1 MSDQTERHGGRISQ
15 SMKTRIALVEDD
27 TALARNYSDLLSQA
41 GFHVDWSRTAADA
54 RASFAVS
61 TPDLALL
68 DISLGH
74 ESEAGFELCRELRS
88 QNPLLPIM
96 FLSARDDEIDIISG
110 LRLGADDYLT
120 KDISNAH
127 LLARINAMMRRI
139 VALTSPE
146 NQEQVLRRG
155 DLELNI
161 ERFST
166 KWKGNLIGLTYT
178 EFWMLHSLA
187 KHPGHIRN
195 RQQLMDAANVVLDD
209 STITS
214 HVRRIRRKFEEAD
227 GEFDRI
233 ETAYGLGYRWLP
245 EH

>member
-1 MSDQTERHGGRISQ
+1 
-15 SMKTRIALVEDD
+15 
-27 TALARNYSDLLSQA
+27 
-41 GFHVDWSRTAADA
+41 
-54 RASFAVS
+54 
-61 TPDLALL
+61 
-68 DISLGH
+68 
-74 ESEAGFELCRELRS
+74 
-88 QNPLLPIM
+88 
-96 FLSARDDEIDIISG
+96 
-110 LRLGADDYLT
+110 
-120 KDISNAH
+120 

-139 VALTSPE
+139 VALRSPE
-146 NQEQVLRRG
+146 NQEQVLKRG

-166 KWKGNLIGLTYT
+166 KWKGGTVGLTYT

-233 ETAYGLGYRWLP
+233 ETAYGLGYRWLS

>member
-1 MSDQTERHGGRISQ
+1 
-15 SMKTRIALVEDD
+15 MKTRIALVEDD
-27 TALARNYSDLLSQA
+27 TALAQNYRDLLAQA
-41 GFHVDWSRTAADA
+41 GYHVDWSRTSSDA
-54 RASFAVS
+54 RASFAIN

-68 DISLGH
+68 DIALGND
-74 ESEAGFELCRELRS
+74 SEAGFELCRELRS
-88 QNPLLPIM
+88 TNPLLPII

-120 KDISNAH
+120 KDISNAQ

-139 VALTSPE
+139 VALKSPE

-155 DLELNI
+155 DLELNV

-166 KWKGNLIGLTYT
+166 KWKDATIALTYT

-245 EH
+245 EN

>member
-1 MSDQTERHGGRISQ
+1 MR
-15 SMKTRIALVEDD
+15 TRIALVEDD
-27 TALARNYSDLLSQA
+27 TALASTYRDLLSPA
-41 GFHVDWSRTAADA
+41 GSHVDWSRTAADA
-54 RASFAVS
+54 RASFAVN

-68 DISLGH
+68 DIALGND
-74 ESEAGFELCRELRS
+74 SEAGFELCRELRS
-88 QNPLLPIM
+88 TNPLLPII

-120 KDISNAH
+120 KDISNAQ

-139 VALTSPE
+139 VALKSPE

-166 KWKGNLIGLTYT
+166 KWKNNTIALTYT

-245 EH
+245 EN

>member
-1 MSDQTERHGGRISQ
+1 MR
-15 SMKTRIALVEDD
+15 TRIALVEDD
-27 TALARNYSDLLSQA
+27 TALASNYKDLLTQA
-41 GFHVDWSRTAADA
+41 GYHVDWSRNAEDA
-54 RASFAVS
+54 RASFAVN
-61 TPDLALL
+61 TPDLSLL
-68 DISLGH
+68 DIALGND
-74 ESEAGFELCRELRS
+74 SEAGFELCRELRS
-88 QNPLLPIM
+88 TNPLLPII

-120 KDISNAH
+120 KDISNAQ

-139 VALTSPE
+139 VALKSPE

-155 DLELNI
+155 DLELNV

-166 KWKGNLIGLTYT
+166 KWKDTTIALTFT

-245 EH
+245 EN

>member
-1 MSDQTERHGGRISQ
+1 MR
-15 SMKTRIALVEDD
+15 TRIALVEDD
-27 TALARNYSDLLSQA
+27 TALASNYKDLLSQA
-41 GFHVDWSRTAADA
+41 GYHVDWSRNAEDA
-54 RASFAVS
+54 RASFAAN

-68 DISLGH
+68 DIGLGND
-74 ESEAGFELCRELRS
+74 SEAGFELCRELRS
-88 QNPLLPIM
+88 TNPLLPII

-120 KDISNAH
+120 KDISNAQ

-139 VALTSPE
+139 VALKSPE

-155 DLELNI
+155 DLELNV

-166 KWKGNLIGLTYT
+166 KWKDTTIALTFT

-245 EH
+245 EN

>member
-1 MSDQTERHGGRISQ
+1 MR
-15 SMKTRIALVEDD
+15 TRIALVEDD
-27 TALARNYSDLLSQA
+27 TALASNYRDLLGQA
-41 GFHVDWSRTAADA
+41 GYHVDWSRNAEDA
-54 RASFAVS
+54 RASFAVN

-68 DISLGH
+68 DIALGND
-74 ESEAGFELCRELRS
+74 SEAGFELCRELRGT
-88 QNPLLPIM
+88 NPLLPII

-120 KDISNAH
+120 KDISNAQ

-139 VALTSPE
+139 VALKSPE

-155 DLELNI
+155 DLELNV

-166 KWKGNLIGLTYT
+166 KWKDTTIALTYT

-245 EH
+245 EN

>member
-1 MSDQTERHGGRISQ
+1 MR
-15 SMKTRIALVEDD
+15 TRIALVEDD
-27 TALARNYSDLLSQA
+27 TALASNYKDLLGQA
-41 GFHVDWSRTAADA
+41 GYQVNWSRTAADA
-54 RASFAVS
+54 RASFAIN

-68 DISLGH
+68 DIALGND
-74 ESEAGFELCRELRS
+74 SEAGFELCRELRS
-88 QNPLLPIM
+88 TNPLLPII

-120 KDISNAH
+120 KDISNAQ

-139 VALTSPE
+139 VALKSPE

-166 KWKGNLIGLTYT
+166 KWKNNTIALTYT

-245 EH
+245 EN